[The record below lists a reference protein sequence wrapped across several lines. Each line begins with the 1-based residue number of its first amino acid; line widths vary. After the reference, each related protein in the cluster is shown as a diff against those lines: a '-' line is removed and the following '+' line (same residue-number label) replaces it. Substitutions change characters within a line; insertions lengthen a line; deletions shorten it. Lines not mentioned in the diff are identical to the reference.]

1 MRIIWTM
8 IWAFLLSAM
17 AVYVISNMSGGHFDF
32 LQVIILTVLFTI
44 AAVVLGEGVIK
55 EEEA

>member
-32 LQVIILTVLFTI
+32 FQVIILTVLFTI
-44 AAVVLGEGVIK
+44 AAVVLGDGVIK